1 MPKNQNNNIRTL
13 VLGFLIG
20 AALTVALAGAA
31 LYAVTHPGLA
41 GAFKRSVNALVHFRI
56 SFQKQVAEEFNKALP
71 AVSGQ
76 SFGRLN
82 QLTFELF
89 RNGTFEIDGDSGY
102 AWQKSRS
109 YRDSAFIRSTEPL
122 PKTYKITIVA
132 GEIDYNLDKVQKL
145 PQDKEYPEG
154 PQNENGVYL
163 LAITDEKPTGHHTNI
178 WWHQHRKVVIDV
190 DNNTWGHGM
199 PNPIFMVYF
208 NRSNTLMA
216 YDGAIDDW
224 QHEWK
229 KAVTYE
235 QTTWYTI
242 EIEKTRTQYIMS
254 ISDHK
259 GKLLKQGRVDLK
271 DVWHADDHHP
281 DYFVVGDPHENYY
294 QGAMKI
300 RSIAMTPTR

>member
-1 MPKNQNNNIRTL
+1 MTCL
-13 VLGFLIG
+13 LGLK
-20 AALTVALAGAA
+20 
-31 LYAVTHPGLA
+31 LYTMTHPGLLETL
-41 GAFKRSVNALVHFRI
+41 KRRADALLHFRF
-56 SFQKQVAEEFNKALP
+56 SFQKQVVEKFNKALP

-76 SFGRLN
+76 SFGRFN

-109 YRDSAFIRSTEPL
+109 YRDSAFIRSTQAL
-122 PKTYKITIVA
+122 PKTYKITIEA
-132 GEIDYNLDKVQKL
+132 GEIDYTLDKVQKL
-145 PQDKEYPEG
+145 PKDKEYPEG

-190 DNNTWGHGM
+190 DNNVWGQGM
-199 PNPIFMVYF
+199 PNPIFMVHF
-208 NRSNTLMA
+208 NRSNSLVA
-216 YDGAIDDW
+216 YDGAINDW
-224 QHEWK
+224 QREWR

-235 QTTWYTI
+235 PTQWYKI
-242 EIEKTRTQYIMS
+242 EIEKTKTQYILS
-254 ISDHK
+254 IYDHK
-259 GKLLKQGRVDLK
+259 GKILKQGRVDLK
-271 DVWHADDHHP
+271 EVWHADEFHP